1 MQLFYFKDINEHSTS
16 FSFDKEESKHI
27 AKVLRKK
34 EGDILF
40 VTNGLGFLFKTEIAI
55 ATDSKCTVTIVS
67 FERQEQSKFHLH
79 LAVAPTKMN
88 DRYEWFLEKTTEI
101 GVQEIT
107 PIICDHSERKVIKS
121 ERFDKILLSAMKQSN
136 QYFLPILNEP
146 ITFKEFVKKQF
157 NGQKFI
163 AHCEETDKKTLKNAL
178 KISEDCTILIGPEG
192 DFSVKEIEIALEKQF
207 IPISLGNTRLRTET
221 AAVVACHTVVLMNE

>member
-1 MQLFYFKDINEHSTS
+1 MQLFYFKDINEQSTS

-55 ATDSKCTVTIVS
+55 ASDSKCTVTIVS
-67 FERQEQSKFHLH
+67 FEKQEQSKIHLH

-88 DRYEWFLEKTTEI
+88 DRYEWFLEKATEI

-107 PIICDHSERKVIKS
+107 PIICDHSERKVIKT

-146 ITFKEFVKKQF
+146 IGFKEFVKKQF

-163 AHCEETDKKTLKNAL
+163 AHCEETDKKTLKSVL
-178 KISEDCTILIGPEG
+178 KTSEDCTILIGPEG